1 MSDTNKK
8 NYTVNDLMGEFFSDE
23 AAEDNAP
30 AKTAETSA
38 AKTETA
44 VPVSEAD
51 VSEAETEEIS
61 AEEDDPEAE
70 TDDTE
75 IVVDT
80 LEEDTSEAEKADI
93 SVAGKS
99 EWKSLEIAE
108 TVSEMLDESII
119 SEDASP
125 VSRGNSAVCEDSGN
139 MEENVGNETEMK
151 KETEISRISK
161 PETENIS
168 ENESEN
174 VAPEAEPFG
183 GAEDDIDSDFN
194 VSPAARFFK
203 GLVPW
208 KGDSVLE
215 VIRKII
221 FIAASAVFVGAG
233 CMLISTLI
241 QSKQA
246 VEQKEKDKEII
257 VTTVAT
263 TIDENGNVVVV
274 APTEEQEAEHR
285 FNVAEYYKGINE
297 DYIGYLELSGCDIAE
312 PIVQGSDN
320 DYYLTHAI
328 HGGNNK
334 AGTVFMDYRCTFTAD
349 YISPNIVFYGHNQED
364 GTMFGNLK
372 DYKQNVQFYEENPV
386 VKFST
391 ENETYQYLIYGFF
404 VTNALANQDSNGF
417 VFHYQDYI
425 EALDDEYTFNWYRK
439 MVLERNQI
447 ISPVDVE
454 YGDRLL
460 CLSTCSNE
468 FSDSRFVIFA
478 RMLRE
483 GEEIEDFD
491 FSEAYLNPNA
501 KGVDWEAI
509 MSGETSATEA
519 EILDEDDDDGEEDFG
534 NGFLQTAVH
543 GTRKPQLT
551 EETETTTVP
560 QEENDGEETTKS
572 SKKKTSKKSSET
584 EETSVGSD
592 IPAES
597 SRRSSHNATD
607 ISEKKTDTSESS
619 AKKKKTNKTE
629 KETDGS
635 TVTRPTKKTTAEN
648 TETETSDETAAPD
661 DAAPAE
667 TTPPPP
673 PDDGSS
679 ETVTAG

>member
-8 NYTVNDLMGEFFSDE
+8 NYTANDLLSEFFSDE
-23 AAEDNAP
+23 ETVGNAP
-30 AKTAETSA
+30 EEAEEASSA
-38 AKTETA
+38 QTEA
-44 VPVSEAD
+44 A

-61 AEEDDPEAE
+61 AEEDDLG
-70 TDDTE
+70 DDTE

-80 LEEDTSEAEKADI
+80 LEENTSEAENADI
-93 SVAGKS
+93 AVAGKS
-99 EWKSLEIAE
+99 EWNSLEIAE
-108 TVSEMLDESII
+108 TVSEIFDKSGI
-119 SEDASP
+119 SEDNSP
-125 VSRGNSAVCEDSGN
+125 VSRGNSEVREDSGN
-139 MEENVGNETEMK
+139 MEENVGSEPETE
-151 KETEISRISK
+151 KETEISRNPK
-161 PETENIS
+161 TETENIS
-168 ENESEN
+168 ENDS
-174 VAPEAEPFG
+174 PETEAFG
-183 GAEDDIDSDFN
+183 GADDDIDSGFN
-194 VSPAARFFK
+194 ESPAVRFFK
-203 GLVPW
+203 GILPW
-208 KGDSVLE
+208 KGDSVWE

-233 CMLISTLI
+233 CMLVSTLI

-246 VEQKEKDKEII
+246 VEQKEKDKEVI

-263 TIDENGNVVVV
+263 SIDESGNVITI
-274 APTEEQEAEHR
+274 APTDEEVAEHR

-334 AGTVFMDYRCTFTAD
+334 AGTVFMDYRCTFSDD

-386 VKFST
+386 VRFST
-391 ENETYQYLIYGFF
+391 ENETYEYLIYGFF

-425 EALDDEYTFNWYRK
+425 EALDDEYTFNWYRE

-454 YGDRLL
+454 YGDKLL

-468 FSDSRFVIFA
+468 FSNSRFVLFA

-483 GEEIEDFD
+483 DEEIDDFD

-509 MSGETSATEA
+509 MSGETSATE
-519 EILDEDDDDGEEDFG
+519 EEVLDEDDEDDMDFG

-543 GTRKPQLT
+543 GTRRPQQIS
-551 EETETTTVP
+551 ETEAEKVTTVP
-560 QEENDGEETTKS
+560 LEENDGDDTKKTT
-572 SKKKTSKKSSET
+572 KKKTDKKTTET
-584 EETSVGSD
+584 EETAEESD
-592 IPAES
+592 VLSEAT
-597 SRRSSHNATD
+597 RRSSRD
-607 ISEKKTDTSESS
+607 TDTSESS
-619 AKKKKTNKTE
+619 ESSTKKKKTEKTE
-629 KETDGS
+629 KTEETEKEPDGE
-635 TVTRPTKKTTAEN
+635 TVTRSSKKTASKR
-648 TETETSDETAAPD
+648 TETETT
-661 DAAPAE
+661 APAE
-667 TTPPPP
+667 TAPPPP

>member
-8 NYTVNDLMGEFFSDE
+8 NYTANDLLSEFFSDE
-23 AAEDNAP
+23 ETVGNTPAE
-30 AKTAETSA
+30 TAEASSA
-38 AKTETA
+38 QTEA
-44 VPVSEAD
+44 A

-61 AEEDDPEAE
+61 AEEDDLG
-70 TDDTE
+70 DDTE

-80 LEEDTSEAEKADI
+80 LEEDTSEAENADI
-93 SVAGKS
+93 AVAGKS
-99 EWKSLEIAE
+99 EWDSLEITE
-108 TVSEMLDESII
+108 TVSEIFDKSGI

-125 VSRGNSAVCEDSGN
+125 VSRGDSAVCEDSGN
-139 MEENVGNETEMK
+139 MEENVRNEMETE
-151 KETEISRISK
+151 KETEISRNPK
-161 PETENIS
+161 TETENIS
-168 ENESEN
+168 ENDS
-174 VAPEAEPFG
+174 PETEAFG
-183 GAEDDIDSDFN
+183 GADDDIDSGFN
-194 VSPAARFFK
+194 ESPAVRFFK
-203 GLVPW
+203 GILPW
-208 KGDSVLE
+208 KGDSVWE

-233 CMLISTLI
+233 CMLVSTLI

-246 VEQKEKDKEII
+246 VEQKEKDKEVI

-263 TIDENGNVVVV
+263 SIDESGNVITI
-274 APTEEQEAEHR
+274 APTDEEVAEHR

-334 AGTVFMDYRCTFTAD
+334 AGTVFMDYRCTFSDD

-386 VKFST
+386 VRFST
-391 ENETYQYLIYGFF
+391 ENETYEYLIYGFF

-425 EALDDEYTFNWYRK
+425 EALDDEYTFNWYRE

-454 YGDRLL
+454 YGDKLL

-468 FSDSRFVIFA
+468 FSNSRFVLFA

-483 GEEIEDFD
+483 DEEIEDFD

-509 MSGETSATEA
+509 MSGETSATE
-519 EILDEDDDDGEEDFG
+519 EEVLDEDDEDDMDFG

-543 GTRKPQLT
+543 GTRRPQQIS
-551 EETETTTVP
+551 ETEAEKVTTVP
-560 QEENDGEETTKS
+560 LEENDGDDTKKTTK
-572 SKKKTSKKSSET
+572 KTTET
-584 EETSVGSD
+584 EETAEESD
-592 IPAES
+592 VLSEAT
-597 SRRSSHNATD
+597 RRSSRD
-607 ISEKKTDTSESS
+607 TDTSESS
-619 AKKKKTNKTE
+619 ESSTKKKKTEKTE
-629 KETDGS
+629 KTEETEKEPDGE
-635 TVTRPTKKTTAEN
+635 TVTRSSKKTASKR
-648 TETETSDETAAPD
+648 TETETT
-661 DAAPAE
+661 APAE
-667 TTPPPP
+667 TAPPPP

>member
-8 NYTVNDLMGEFFSDE
+8 DYIYTVNDLMGEFFSGE
-23 AAEDNAP
+23 AAEENAP
-30 AKTAETSA
+30 AETAETSA
-38 AKTETA
+38 EQT
-44 VPVSEAD
+44 EAD

-61 AEEDDPEAE
+61 AEEDDLN
-70 TDDTE
+70 DDTE
-75 IVVDT
+75 IVVDA

-99 EWKSLEIAE
+99 EWESLEIAE
-108 TVSEMLDESII
+108 TVSEIFSESGV
-119 SEDASP
+119 SEDEIP
-125 VSRGNSAVCEDSGN
+125 VSRGNSAVCEDNRN
-139 MEENVGNETEMK
+139 MEENVGNEVKTK

-161 PETENIS
+161 TETENIS
-168 ENESEN
+168 EIKAEKYSSE
-174 VAPEAEPFG
+174 A
-183 GAEDDIDSDFN
+183 DSDMDSGFN
-194 VSPAARFFK
+194 ESPAARFFK
-203 GLVPW
+203 GIVPW

-215 VIRKII
+215 VVRKII
-221 FIAASAVFVGAG
+221 FVAASAVFVGAG
-233 CMLISTLI
+233 CMLVSTLI
-241 QSKQA
+241 QSRQA

-257 VTTVAT
+257 VTTAVT

-334 AGTVFMDYRCTFTAD
+334 AGTVFMDYRCTFTDD

-372 DYKQNVQFYEENPV
+372 DYKQNVKFYEENPV
-386 VKFST
+386 VRFST
-391 ENETYQYLIYGFF
+391 ENKTYQYLIYGFF

-425 EALDDEYTFNWYRK
+425 EALDDEYTFNWYRE

-483 GEEIEDFD
+483 DEELTDFD
-491 FSEAYLNPNA
+491 FSETYLNPNA

-509 MSGETSATEA
+509 MSGETSATE
-519 EILDEDDDDGEEDFG
+519 EEVLDEDDEDEEFG

-543 GTRKPQLT
+543 GTRRPQVT

-560 QEENDGEETTKS
+560 QEENDGDNTEKTT
-572 SKKKTSKKSSET
+572 KKKTSKKSSET
-584 EETSVGSD
+584 EETTEGSD
-592 IPAES
+592 MLAEAT
-597 SRRSSHNATD
+597 RSPSHDGTD

-619 AKKKKTNKTE
+619 ASSAKKKKAKETE
-629 KETDGS
+629 KETSGV
-635 TVTRPTKKTTAEN
+635 TVTRKTKNTTAES
-648 TETETSDETAAPD
+648 TETEASGETSVPDDTAPSETA
-661 DAAPAE
+661 
-667 TTPPPP
+667 PPPP

>member
-8 NYTVNDLMGEFFSDE
+8 NYTANDLLSEFFSDE
-23 AAEDNAP
+23 ETVENAPEEAAEA
-30 AKTAETSA
+30 SA
-38 AKTETA
+38 AKAETA
-44 VPVSEAD
+44 VSA
-51 VSEAETEEIS
+51 SETEEIS
-61 AEEDDPEAE
+61 AEEDDLG
-70 TDDTE
+70 DDTE

-80 LEEDTSEAEKADI
+80 LEEDNSEAEKADI

-99 EWKSLEIAE
+99 EWDSLEIAE
-108 TVSEMLDESII
+108 TVSEIFDESGI

-125 VSRGNSAVCEDSGN
+125 VSRGNSAVCEDTKN
-139 MEENVGNETEMK
+139 MEENVGNKVETE
-151 KETEISRISK
+151 KETEISQNSK
-161 PETENIS
+161 TEAENIS
-168 ENESEN
+168 GNESGN
-174 VAPEAEPFG
+174 GSPEAEAFG
-183 GAEDDIDSDFN
+183 GADDDIDSGFN
-194 VSPAARFFK
+194 ESPAVRFFK
-203 GLVPW
+203 GFVPW
-208 KGDSVLE
+208 KGDSVWE

-221 FIAASAVFVGAG
+221 FIAAVIVFVGSG
-233 CMLISTLI
+233 CMLVSTLI
-241 QSKQA
+241 QSRQA
-246 VEQKEKDKEII
+246 VEQKEKDKEVI

-263 TIDENGNVVVV
+263 SIDESGNVITI
-274 APTEEQEAEHR
+274 APTDEEVAEHR

-334 AGTVFMDYRCTFTAD
+334 AGTVFMDYRCTFTND

-386 VKFST
+386 VRFST
-391 ENETYQYLIYGFF
+391 ENETYEYLIYGFF

-425 EALDDEYTFNWYRK
+425 EALDDEYTFNWYRE

-468 FSDSRFVIFA
+468 FSNSRFVVFA

-483 GEEIEDFD
+483 GEEIDDFD

-509 MSGETSATEA
+509 MSGETSATE
-519 EILDEDDDDGEEDFG
+519 EEVLDEDDDDGMEFG

-543 GTRKPQLT
+543 GTRRPQQT
-551 EETETTTVP
+551 SETEATTVP
-560 QEENDGEETTKS
+560 EEENDGEDTEKTT
-572 SKKKTSKKSSET
+572 KKKTDKKSAET
-584 EETSVGSD
+584 EET
-592 IPAES
+592 AEES
-597 SRRSSHNATD
+597 EMLSEATRRSSRD
-607 ISEKKTDTSESS
+607 TDTSESS
-619 AKKKKTNKTE
+619 ESSTKKKKTEKTEKTEETEETE
-629 KETDGS
+629 KETDGE
-635 TVTRPTKKTTAEN
+635 TATRSSKKTASKR
-648 TETETSDETAAPD
+648 TETETT
-661 DAAPAE
+661 APAE
-667 TTPPPP
+667 TAPPPP

>member
-8 NYTVNDLMGEFFSDE
+8 NYTANDLLSEFFFDE
-23 AAEDNAP
+23 TTEENAP
-30 AKTAETSA
+30 VETAETSPEQAEA
-38 AKTETA
+38 A
-44 VPVSEAD
+44 VSE
-51 VSEAETEEIS
+51 SETEEIS
-61 AEEDDPEAE
+61 AEEDDPNGV
-70 TDDTE
+70 TDDVE

-99 EWKSLEIAE
+99 EWDSLEIAE
-108 TVSEMLDESII
+108 TVSEIFDGSDI
-119 SEDASP
+119 SEDISPASR
-125 VSRGNSAVCEDSGN
+125 VNSAVCEDSEN
-139 MEENVGNETEMK
+139 MEENVGNEVEAER
-151 KETEISRISK
+151 ETEISRNPKS
-161 PETENIS
+161 ETENIS
-168 ENESEN
+168 ENKN
-174 VAPEAEPFG
+174 GNDNPEAAAFG
-183 GAEDDIDSDFN
+183 GADDDIDSGFN
-194 VSPAARFFK
+194 ESPAVRFFK
-203 GLVPW
+203 GILPW
-208 KGDSVLE
+208 KGDSVWE

-233 CMLISTLI
+233 CMLVSTLI

-246 VEQKEKDKEII
+246 VEQKEKDKDVI

-263 TIDENGNVVVV
+263 SIDESGNVITI
-274 APTEEQEAEHR
+274 APTDEEVAEHR

-334 AGTVFMDYRCTFTAD
+334 AGTVFMDYRCTFNDD

-372 DYKQNVQFYEENPV
+372 DYKQNVRFYEENPV

-391 ENETYQYLIYGFF
+391 ENETYEYLIYGFF

-425 EALDDEYTFNWYRK
+425 EALDDERTFNWYRE

-454 YGDRLL
+454 YGDKLL

-468 FSDSRFVIFA
+468 FSNSRFVVFA

-483 GEEIEDFD
+483 DEEIDDFD

-519 EILDEDDDDGEEDFG
+519 EVLDEDDEDGMEFG

-543 GTRKPQLT
+543 GTRRPLLTEKT
-551 EETETTTVP
+551 EETTVP
-560 QEENDGEETTKS
+560 LEENDGDNTEKTT
-572 SKKKTSKKSSET
+572 KKKTSKKTSET
-584 EETSVGSD
+584 AEESD
-592 IPAES
+592 VLSEAT
-597 SRRSSHNATD
+597 RRSSSDTD
-607 ISEKKTDTSESS
+607 VSEKKTDTSELS
-619 AKKKKTNKTE
+619 AKKKKTEKTE
-629 KETDGS
+629 KTEETEKEPDGE
-635 TVTRPTKKTTAEN
+635 TVTRASKKTAAKR
-648 TETETSDETAAPD
+648 TETETT
-661 DAAPAE
+661 APAE
-667 TTPPPP
+667 TAPPQP

>member
-8 NYTVNDLMGEFFSDE
+8 NYTANDLLNEFFSDE
-23 AAEDNAP
+23 AAEENAP
-30 AKTAETSA
+30 EETAKTSGT
-38 AKTETA
+38 KPETA
-44 VPVSEAD
+44 VFKS
-51 VSEAETEEIS
+51 ETEEIS
-61 AEEDDPEAE
+61 AEEDDFSGE
-70 TDDTE
+70 TDDVE

-93 SVAGKS
+93 DLAGNS
-99 EWKSLEIAE
+99 EWDSLEITE
-108 TVSEMLDESII
+108 TVSEIFDKNGI
-119 SEDASP
+119 SEDTFH

-139 MEENVGNETEMK
+139 MEENVGNKKEMK

-161 PETENIS
+161 TETENIS
-168 ENESEN
+168 GNKDGNE
-174 VAPEAEPFG
+174 VPEAEVFG
-183 GAEDDIDSDFN
+183 GADDDMDSGFN
-194 VSPAARFFK
+194 ESPAVRFFK
-203 GLVPW
+203 GILPW
-208 KGDSVLE
+208 KGDSVWE

-241 QSKQA
+241 QSRQA
-246 VEQKEKDKEII
+246 IEQKEKDKDVI

-263 TIDENGNVVVV
+263 TIDESGNVITI
-274 APTEEQEAEHR
+274 APTDEEVAEHR

-334 AGTVFMDYRCTFTAD
+334 AGTVFMDYRCTFTDD

-386 VKFST
+386 VRFST
-391 ENETYQYLIYGFF
+391 ENETYEYLIYGFF

-425 EALDDEYTFNWYRK
+425 EALDDEYTFNWYRE

-447 ISPVDVE
+447 VSPVDVE

-468 FSDSRFVIFA
+468 FSNSRFVVFA

-483 GEEIEDFD
+483 DEEIEDFD

-519 EILDEDDDDGEEDFG
+519 EVLDEDDEDGMEFG

-543 GTRKPQLT
+543 GTRRPLQIS
-551 EETETTTVP
+551 ETETTTVP
-560 QEENDGEETTKS
+560 EEENDGDKTEKTT
-572 SKKKTSKKSSET
+572 KKKTDKKSSET
-584 EETSVGSD
+584 EETAEESD
-592 IPAES
+592 VLSEAT
-597 SRRSSHNATD
+597 RRSSRD
-607 ISEKKTDTSESS
+607 TDTSESS
-619 AKKKKTNKTE
+619 AKKKKTEKTE
-629 KETDGS
+629 KETDGE
-635 TVTRPTKKTTAEN
+635 TVTRSSKKTAAKQ
-648 TETETSDETAAPD
+648 TETEPPTETTD
-661 DAAPAE
+661 PAE
-667 TTPPPP
+667 TAPPPP

>member
-8 NYTVNDLMGEFFSDE
+8 NYTANDLLSEFFSEE
-23 AAEDNAP
+23 ATVETAP
-30 AKTAETSA
+30 AEAEEASA

-44 VPVSEAD
+44 VSVSEAD
-51 VSEAETEEIS
+51 VSISETEEIS
-61 AEEDDPEAE
+61 AEEDDLG
-70 TDDTE
+70 DDTE

-80 LEEDTSEAEKADI
+80 LEEDTSEAENADI
-93 SVAGKS
+93 DLAGKS
-99 EWKSLEIAE
+99 EWASLEIAE
-108 TVSEMLDESII
+108 SVSEIFDESDI

-125 VSRGNSAVCEDSGN
+125 VSHGNSEVCGDSGN
-139 MEENVGNETEMK
+139 MEENVGNEVKTE
-151 KETEISRISK
+151 KETEISRNSK
-161 PETENIS
+161 AETENIS
-168 ENESEN
+168 ESKSGNDS
-174 VAPEAEPFG
+174 PEAEAFG
-183 GAEDDIDSDFN
+183 GADDDMDSGFN
-194 VSPAARFFK
+194 ESPAVRFFK
-203 GLVPW
+203 GILPW
-208 KGDSVLE
+208 KGDSPLE

-221 FIAASAVFVGAG
+221 FIAAIIVFVGAG
-233 CMLISTLI
+233 CMLVSTLI

-246 VEQKEKDKEII
+246 VEQKEKDREVI
-257 VTTVAT
+257 VTTAAT
-263 TIDENGNVVVV
+263 TIDESGNVITI
-274 APTEEQEAEHR
+274 APTDEEVAEHR

-334 AGTVFMDYRCTFTAD
+334 AGTVFMDYRCTFNAD

-391 ENETYQYLIYGFF
+391 ENETYEYLIYGFF

-425 EALDDEYTFNWYRK
+425 EALDDEYTFNWYRE

-454 YGDRLL
+454 YGDKLL

-468 FSDSRFVIFA
+468 FSNSRFVIFA

-483 GEEIEDFD
+483 GEEIDDFD

-509 MSGETSATEA
+509 MSGETSATE
-519 EILDEDDDDGEEDFG
+519 EEVLDEDDEDGMEFG

-543 GTRKPQLT
+543 GTRRPQQIS
-551 EETETTTVP
+551 ETEATTVP
-560 QEENDGEETTKS
+560 LDENDGDDTEKTT
-572 SKKKTSKKSSET
+572 KKKTDKKTTET
-584 EETSVGSD
+584 EETAEESD
-592 IPAES
+592 VLSEAT
-597 SRRSSHNATD
+597 RRSSRD
-607 ISEKKTDTSESS
+607 TDTSESS
-619 AKKKKTNKTE
+619 TKKKKTEKTE
-629 KETDGS
+629 KTEETEKEPDGE
-635 TVTRPTKKTTAEN
+635 TVTRSSKKTASKR
-648 TETETSDETAAPD
+648 TETETT
-661 DAAPAE
+661 APAE
-667 TTPPPP
+667 TAPPPP

>member
-8 NYTVNDLMGEFFSDE
+8 NYTANDLLSEFFSDE
-23 AAEDNAP
+23 ETVENAPEEAAEA
-30 AKTAETSA
+30 SA
-38 AKTETA
+38 AKAETA
-44 VPVSEAD
+44 VSVS
-51 VSEAETEEIS
+51 ETEEIS
-61 AEEDDPEAE
+61 AEEDDLG
-70 TDDTE
+70 DDTE

-80 LEEDTSEAEKADI
+80 LEEDNSEAEKADLT
-93 SVAGKS
+93 VAGKS
-99 EWKSLEIAE
+99 EWDSLEIAE
-108 TVSEMLDESII
+108 AVSEIFDESGI

-125 VSRGNSAVCEDSGN
+125 VFRGNSAVCGDTKN
-139 MEENVGNETEMK
+139 MEENVGAKTETE
-151 KETEISRISK
+151 KETEISQNSK
-161 PETENIS
+161 TEAENIS
-168 ENESEN
+168 GNESGN
-174 VAPEAEPFG
+174 GAPETGTFG
-183 GAEDDIDSDFN
+183 GADDDMDSGYSE
-194 VSPAARFFK
+194 SPAVRFFK
-203 GLVPW
+203 GFVPW
-208 KGDSVLE
+208 KGDSVWE

-221 FIAASAVFVGAG
+221 FIAAVIVFVGAG

-241 QSKQA
+241 QSRQA
-246 VEQKEKDKEII
+246 VEQKEKDKEVI

-263 TIDENGNVVVV
+263 SIDESGNVITI
-274 APTEEQEAEHR
+274 APTDEEAAEHR

-334 AGTVFMDYRCTFTAD
+334 AGTVFMDYRCTFTDD

-386 VKFST
+386 VRFST
-391 ENETYQYLIYGFF
+391 ENETYEYLIYGFF

-425 EALDDEYTFNWYRK
+425 EALDDEYTFNWYRE

-468 FSDSRFVIFA
+468 FSNSRFVVFA

-483 GEEIEDFD
+483 GEELTDFD

-509 MSGETSATEA
+509 MSGETSATE
-519 EILDEDDDDGEEDFG
+519 EEVLDEDDDDGMEFG

-543 GTRKPQLT
+543 GTRRPQQT
-551 EETETTTVP
+551 SETETTTVP
-560 QEENDGEETTKS
+560 EVENDGEDTEKTT
-572 SKKKTSKKSSET
+572 KKKTDKKSAET
-584 EETSVGSD
+584 EET
-592 IPAES
+592 PEES
-597 SRRSSHNATD
+597 EMLSEATRRSSRD
-607 ISEKKTDTSESS
+607 TDTSESS
-619 AKKKKTNKTE
+619 ESSTKKKKTEKTEKTEETE
-629 KETDGS
+629 KETDGE
-635 TVTRPTKKTTAEN
+635 TATRSSKKTASKR
-648 TETETSDETAAPD
+648 TETETT
-661 DAAPAE
+661 APAE
-667 TTPPPP
+667 TAPPPP

>member
-8 NYTVNDLMGEFFSDE
+8 DYIYTANDLLNEFFSEDAE
-23 AAEDNAP
+23 EENAAAETED
-30 AKTAETSA
+30 TSH
-38 AKTETA
+38 EQE
-44 VPVSEAD
+44 EAD
-51 VSEAETEEIS
+51 VSESETEEIS
-61 AEEDDPEAE
+61 AEEDDPNGD

-75 IVVDT
+75 IVADT
-80 LEEDTSEAEKADI
+80 LEEDASEAEKADI
-93 SVAGKS
+93 SVAGRS
-99 EWKSLEIAE
+99 EWDSLEITE
-108 TVSEMLDESII
+108 TASEMLDKSDI
-119 SEDASP
+119 SEDAFP
-125 VSRGNSAVCEDSGN
+125 VSRGNSAVCGKSGN
-139 MEENVGNETEMK
+139 MEENVGNEKEMK

-161 PETENIS
+161 TETGNIS
-168 ENESEN
+168 ESKVEKYSSE
-174 VAPEAEPFG
+174 A
-183 GAEDDIDSDFN
+183 DSDMDSGFN
-194 VSPAARFFK
+194 ESPAARFFK
-203 GLVPW
+203 GIVPW
-208 KGDSVLE
+208 KGDSVWE
-215 VIRKII
+215 VIRKIV

-233 CMLISTLI
+233 CMLASTLI
-241 QSKQA
+241 QSRQA
-246 VEQKEKDKEII
+246 VEQKEKDREII
-257 VTTVAT
+257 VTTAVTA
-263 TIDENGNVVVV
+263 IDENGNVVVI
-274 APTEEQEAEHR
+274 APSEADIAEHR

-334 AGTVFMDYRCTFTAD
+334 AGTVFMDYRCTFTDD

-372 DYKQNVQFYEENPV
+372 DYKQNVRFYGENPV
-386 VKFST
+386 VRFST
-391 ENETYQYLIYGFF
+391 ENATYEYLIYGFF

-425 EALDDEYTFNWYRK
+425 EALDDEYTFNWYRE

-483 GEEIEDFD
+483 DEELTDFD

-509 MSGETSATEA
+509 MSGETSAA
-519 EILDEDDDDGEEDFG
+519 EEEVLDEDDEDGGEFG

-543 GTRKPQLT
+543 GTRRPQLT
-551 EETETTTVP
+551 EETEETTVP
-560 QEENDGEETTKS
+560 QEENDGDNTEKTT
-572 SKKKTSKKSSET
+572 KKKTSGKSSET
-584 EETSVGSD
+584 EETTEGSD
-592 IPAES
+592 MLAEAT
-597 SRRSSHNATD
+597 RSSSHDGTG
-607 ISEKKTDTSESS
+607 ISEKETDTSESS
-619 AKKKKTNKTE
+619 AKKKKTEKTEETE
-629 KETDGS
+629 KEPDGE
-635 TVTRPTKKTTAEN
+635 TVTRSSKKTASKR
-648 TETETSDETAAPD
+648 TETETET
-661 DAAPAE
+661 PAE
-667 TTPPPP
+667 TAPPPP

>member
-8 NYTVNDLMGEFFSDE
+8 NYTVNDLMGEFFSE
-23 AAEDNAP
+23 EEAEDNAP
-30 AKTAETSA
+30 AETAETSA

-44 VPVSEAD
+44 VSVSEAD

-61 AEEDDPEAE
+61 AEEDDPNGD

-75 IVVDT
+75 IVVDA

-99 EWKSLEIAE
+99 EWESLEIAE
-108 TVSEMLDESII
+108 TVSEMFDKSGI
-119 SEDASP
+119 SEDVSP
-125 VSRGNSAVCEDSGN
+125 VSHGNSAVCGNSGN
-139 MEENVGNETEMK
+139 MEENVGNEAEMK
-151 KETEISRISK
+151 KDTEISQIS
-161 PETENIS
+161 ETETGNIS
-168 ENESEN
+168 ENKAEN
-174 VAPEAEPFG
+174 YSPEAD
-183 GAEDDIDSDFN
+183 EDLDSGFN
-194 VSPAARFFK
+194 ESPAARFFK
-203 GLVPW
+203 GIVPW
-208 KGDSVLE
+208 KGDSVFE

-233 CMLISTLI
+233 CMLVSTLI
-241 QSKQA
+241 QSRQA

-257 VTTVAT
+257 VTTIAT
-263 TIDENGNVVVV
+263 AIDENGNVVVV

-425 EALDDEYTFNWYRK
+425 EALDDERTFNWYRE

-483 GEEIEDFD
+483 DEELTDFD

-519 EILDEDDDDGEEDFG
+519 EILDEDDDDGEEYG

-543 GTRKPQLT
+543 GTRRPQVT

-560 QEENDGEETTKS
+560 QEENDGDKTEKTT
-572 SKKKTSKKSSET
+572 KKKTSKKSSET
-584 EETSVGSD
+584 EETAEESD
-592 IPAES
+592 GLSEAT
-597 SRRSSHNATD
+597 RRSSR
-607 ISEKKTDTSESS
+607 DT
-619 AKKKKTNKTE
+619 
-629 KETDGS
+629 
-635 TVTRPTKKTTAEN
+635 
-648 TETETSDETAAPD
+648 
-661 DAAPAE
+661 
-667 TTPPPP
+667 
-673 PDDGSS
+673 
-679 ETVTAG
+679 